1 MGGERKER
9 RRKKRR
15 ERDGIRPSLDGNEI
29 DMHYIKHICMHIH
42 FHKIKMS
49 LTRYFEKNALSNSI
63 GKQVINL
70 LHTDYAI
77 DWDLICSAMLY

>member
-1 MGGERKER
+1 
-9 RRKKRR
+9 
-15 ERDGIRPSLDGNEI
+15 
-29 DMHYIKHICMHIH
+29 MHIH

-77 DWDLICSAMLY
+77 DWDLICSAMLYWLDHTGDALWARTCV